1 MYSKETGI
9 YLSILVA
16 FIVFAFLVI
25 FFVITI
31 VGYQRRMRKIRVQKI
46 TSDTN
51 MLEKE
56 RARIAADLHDDLGG
70 LVASVKLMLQ
80 GIRMKQP
87 STSNLTVE
95 AEQQIDQIMNK
106 LRAVSY
112 NLTPM
117 VLQRKGLTAALEEL
131 IMKLNCNSQMK
142 IHSSIDVRDVKKESE
157 IHIFRMIQEILNN
170 AIKHSHATEVRL
182 ELKNLQNKIQLYVQ
196 DNGIGFNK
204 QKIAKHATGIGLQN
218 ILSRADI
225 LKARM
230 TLTTEKNKGVRFI
243 INIPN

>member
-9 YLSILVA
+9 YISILVA

-31 VGYQRRMRKIRVQKI
+31 VGYQKKMRKIRVQKI

-51 MLEKE
+51 LLEKE

-70 LVASVKLMLQ
+70 LIASVKLMLQ

-106 LRAVSY
+106 LRAASY

-131 IMKLNCNSQMK
+131 IMKLNCNSAMK
-142 IHSSIDVRDVKKESE
+142 VRSSISVKDVKKESE
-157 IHIFRMIQEILNN
+157 IHIFRIIQEILSN
-170 AIKHSHATEVRL
+170 AIRHSHATEVRL
-182 ELKNLQNKIQLYVQ
+182 ELRNVQNKIQLYIQ
-196 DNGIGFNK
+196 DNGIGFIK
-204 QKIAKHATGIGLQN
+204 QEIAKHAAGIGLLN
-218 ILSRADI
+218 IVSRVDI
-225 LKARM
+225 LKAKM
-230 TLTTEKNKGVRFI
+230 TLTTEKNKGVAFL